1 MAHPEARIT
10 AFLHWLALERR
21 RHFGD
26 YDDLWQW
33 SVDDP
38 EGFWGALWDWF
49 DIESPV
55 APVVA
60 LADGRVPGAVW
71 FPGTQLNYA
80 RQVFRHA
87 DEAHGA
93 DLPAILFRN
102 EMLQDAGRTL
112 SLSWSELR

>member
-21 RHFGD
+21 RHFDD

-55 APVVA
+55 APVV
-60 LADGRVPGAVW
+60 GAAESVDDESS
-71 FPGTQLNYA
+71 PHAAAVSRNAVRAAMELN
-80 RQVFRHA
+80 
-87 DEAHGA
+87 
-93 DLPAILFRN
+93 LFMDQSSVSP
-102 EMLQDAGRTL
+102 ED
-112 SLSWSELR
+112 